1 VGLCFIFLEQLARI
15 TYIRGSLL
23 VPGILLLV
31 LLGAYAESNSV
42 FDMGV
47 ALLFGFIGLIMV
59 YVDWPRPPLILGL
72 VLGGLIER
80 NFFISYGIHELGFL
94 FRPLVLIILLT
105 GLGVLFYRRLKGYVS
120 SD

>member
-1 VGLCFIFLEQLARI
+1 MLTKHLDLTFAFVWFIVISNLITVGLCFIFLEQLARI

-42 FDMGV
+42 FDMGI

-59 YVDWPRPPLILGL
+59 TWIGRALP
-72 VLGGLIER
+72 
-80 NFFISYGIHELGFL
+80 
-94 FRPLVLIILLT
+94 
-105 GLGVLFYRRLKGYVS
+105 
-120 SD
+120 